1 MAQPSS
7 DRLSSTDSA
16 EALNFLILNTKEKII
31 NPNMLNS
38 QDVVPIGSQRDIV
51 DQSLALGSVGY
62 QKTGYVSNAYS
73 SQPPLLY
80 NGSSDNA
87 AGKQGTYLPY
97 INHEVLENDSHIQ
110 GIHNESSSVAYHG
123 YGYSP
128 QMLHKPYVPVTRQLS
143 ARNHGHLYNARQFST
158 SDPFS
163 FQQNISPNSYIL
175 SPTPVSQAKLPV
187 PIDLQGDSKRSGLRP
202 NYPAP
207 LGSSGRGANFFGNS
221 DGLGLLHQGFE
232 GPEVGGLWSDW
243 LNPSDGK
250 SCMLPLSSPT
260 YLKPIG
266 SLELSQD
273 DFGLAS
279 LQKGSFYGFG
289 SCSGSS
295 YRGCSHHQSDRSSD
309 YGSVSTSTMGV
320 DGQSWPTL
328 TEARQRG
335 RCNDFSCSCSATLD
349 MLSERNR
356 GPRAFKPKIRTIVN
370 GSAVGDS
377 KNSIIDDL
385 LRDSYNRLDFITSY
399 KDAKFF
405 IIKSYSEDNVHK
417 SIKYGVWA
425 STPNGNKKL
434 DCAYREAKEKE
445 RMCPIFLLFSVNA
458 SAQFCGVAEMVG
470 PVDFDKNVDYWLQ
483 DKWSGQFPVK
493 WHIIKDVPNSQFRHI
508 LLENNDNKPV
518 TNSRDTQEVEM
529 EQGMEMLNIF
539 KNYETYSSILDDFY
553 FYEKRQ
559 KAIQERKAGQQA
571 SLVAPPVVVVS
582 EQQIPI
588 SPSPDSVKRMSKSF
602 AEAVSLTE
610 HEKEL
615 STVGKVVSSATT
627 SVPHGS

>member
-7 DRLSSTDSA
+7 DRLSSTGMATDSVLDSA
-16 EALNFLILNTKEKII
+16 EALKFLILDNEEKII

-62 QKTGYVSNAYS
+62 QKDRICIQCLFLSATIIVQWKLVFYISLEG
-73 SQPPLLY
+73 
-80 NGSSDNA
+80 SDNA

-97 INHEVLENDSHIQ
+97 INHEVLENGSHIK
-110 GIHNESSSVAYHG
+110 GIHNESPSVAYHG

-128 QMLHKPYVPVTRQLS
+128 QMLHKPYVPITRQLS

-163 FQQNISPNSYIL
+163 FRQNISPNSYIL
-175 SPTPVSQAKLPV
+175 SPTPGFSSKVTSYPLISKGIAK
-187 PIDLQGDSKRSGLRP
+187 DL
-202 NYPAP
+202 
-207 LGSSGRGANFFGNS
+207 
-221 DGLGLLHQGFE
+221 GFE

-250 SCMLPLSSPT
+250 SCVLPLSSPT
-260 YLKPIG
+260 TSLKQIG

-273 DFGLAS
+273 DFGLDFTHATFDLHRLLYRKDHFMALDLVQAPATQVALTIKVIDPLIMEVSPLLPWEWTVKAGPHS
-279 LQKGSFYGFG
+279 LKQDKEEDAMT
-289 SCSGSS
+289 
-295 YRGCSHHQSDRSSD
+295 SH
-309 YGSVSTSTMGV
+309 
-320 DGQSWPTL
+320 
-328 TEARQRG
+328 
-335 RCNDFSCSCSATLD
+335 
-349 MLSERNR
+349 
-356 GPRAFKPKIRTIVN
+356 
-370 GSAVGDS
+370 
-377 KNSIIDDL
+377 NSIIDDL

-559 KAIQERKAGQQA
+559 KAIQERKAGEQA

-610 HEKEL
+610 HEKERL
-615 STVGKVVSSATT
+615 TVGKVVSSTTT